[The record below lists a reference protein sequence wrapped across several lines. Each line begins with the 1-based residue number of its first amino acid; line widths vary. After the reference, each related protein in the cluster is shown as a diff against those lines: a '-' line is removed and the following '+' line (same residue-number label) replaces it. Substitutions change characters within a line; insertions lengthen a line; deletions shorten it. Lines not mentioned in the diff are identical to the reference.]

1 MIKTQYLS
9 TTEDELVACPAGKQQ
24 AVTTIVFCNVDTT
37 ASKTFTLY
45 AVPNGGTKVEL
56 LVGNT
61 LDAGRS
67 FSFDNERLILGP
79 GDAIVTGKQ

>member
-1 MIKTQYLS
+1 MALIKTQYLS
-9 TTEDELVACPAGKQQ
+9 TTEAELVACPAGKQQ

-61 LDAGRS
+61 LSALSSARAGSNTADGR
-67 FSFDNERLILGP
+67 
-79 GDAIVTGKQ
+79 